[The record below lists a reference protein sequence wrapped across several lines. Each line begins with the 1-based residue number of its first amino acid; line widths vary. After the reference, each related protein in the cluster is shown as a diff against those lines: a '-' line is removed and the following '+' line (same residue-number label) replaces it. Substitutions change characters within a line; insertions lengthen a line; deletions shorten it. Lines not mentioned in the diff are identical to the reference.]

1 MSATVVLKFGG
12 SVLRTPLDLERC
24 VHEVYRQ
31 RRRGQRVVAVVSAL
45 SGRTDA
51 LWAEAGDA
59 DGWSTAAFVALG
71 EAESAAR
78 LGLALSRAGLGA
90 DVLDAGAVQVEVSG
104 DPCDARAVRLD
115 RELVEAALA
124 RSGIAVLPGYVG
136 RNTHGRAALLG
147 RGGSDLSVL
156 FIAEELGA
164 EHCVLVK
171 DVDGLYER
179 DPRECFDGAVPPR
192 RYASVTYADAE
203 RLDDAILQRK
213 ALEFAR
219 DRGRSFE
226 VRGLQDASSTR
237 IGEGATSFD
246 AVQGRSRPLRVAL
259 LGLGTVGTEVARGLL
274 SDPARFEVIGAL
286 VRDPSRPRG
295 VDVSLTDDPEDL
307 FERRPDLIV
316 ELIGGLAPAGDLVTR
331 ALERGCGVVTA
342 NKALI
347 AECGDALQA
356 LARRRGTRLSDAAAV
371 GGAVPILEALDTW
384 GDQLRSLRGVL
395 NGTCQSVLGQCRAG
409 VQFEAA
415 VEAAQRQGFAEA
427 DPSRD
432 LDGRDTWDKLQ
443 VIAQRLGAA
452 LPDGPTP
459 EAVDGWAAQRALCE
473 AQAGLELVQVAELE
487 RTPAGLRGSVTLQAV
502 APGDPLHGLR
512 GAENAAVLELQDGR
526 RVQLRGR
533 GAGGRPTA
541 EAVLA
546 DLYDQAR
553 GRSRREVPRV
563 L

>member
-1 MSATVVLKFGG
+1 MSATVVLKLGG
-12 SVLRTPLDLERC
+12 SVLRTTEDLERC

-78 LGLALSRAGLGA
+78 LGLALSRAGLTA
-90 DVLDAGAVQVEVSG
+90 DVLDAGSVRVEVSG

-115 RELVEAALA
+115 AERVDAALA
-124 RSGIAVLPGYVG
+124 RSGVVVLPGYVG
-136 RNTHGRAALLG
+136 RDAHGRAALLG
-147 RGGSDLSVL
+147 RGGSDLSAL
-156 FIAEELGA
+156 FIADELGA
-164 EHCVLVK
+164 ERCVLVK
-171 DVDGLYER
+171 DVDGLYES
-179 DPRECFDGAVPPR
+179 DPRERSDGAAPPR
-192 RYASVTYADAE
+192 RFASVTYADAE
-203 RLDDAILQRK
+203 RLDDAILQPK

-226 VRGLQDASSTR
+226 VRGLQDASSTW
-237 IGEGATSFD
+237 IGEGATSF
-246 AVQGRSRPLRVAL
+246 AVAQGRPRPQRVVL

-274 SDPARFEVIGAL
+274 ADPGRFDVVGAL
-286 VRDPSRPRG
+286 VRDPARPRG
-295 VDVSLTDDPEDL
+295 VDVALTDDPEAL
-307 FERRPDLIV
+307 FERQPDLVV
-316 ELIGGLAPAGDLVTR
+316 ELLGGLTPAGDLVTR
-331 ALERGCGVVTA
+331 ALELGCGVVTA

-347 AECGDALQA
+347 AQCGDALHA
-356 LARRRGTRLSDAAAV
+356 LAQRRGTRLSDAAAV

-384 GDQLRSLRGVL
+384 GAEVRSLRGVL

-409 VQFEAA
+409 ATFEAA

-432 LDGRDTWDKLQ
+432 LDGWDAWDKLQ
-443 VIAQRLGAA
+443 VIAQRLGGV
-452 LPDGPTP
+452 LSDGPTP
-459 EAVDGWAAQRALCE
+459 EAVDGWAAQRALSE
-473 AQAGLELVQVAELE
+473 AQAGLELVQVADLE

-512 GAENAAVLELQDGR
+512 GAENAAVLELEDSR

-553 GRSRREVPRV
+553 GRSPREVRRV
-563 L
+563 F